1 MKSCTFASKMLAK
14 KQALLPVAT
23 LAKKRAL
30 LPVATLVKS
39 QAIFLRHKRD
49 EGPANL

>member
-23 LAKKRAL
+23 L
-30 LPVATLVKS
+30 VES
-39 QAIFLRHKRD
+39 QAILLRHKRD
-49 EGPANL
+49 EGSANL